1 MKRGDKVC
9 YLRHH
14 HIKQPATWLCWITR
28 GDRRL
33 AMVKIKGG
41 HRHIEVSPSDVEIGR
56 AKNEKVGYDVYFS
69 RTHGDT

>member
-33 AMVKIKGG
+33 AMVKVKGS
-41 HRHIEVSPSDVEIGR
+41 HRFTEVAPSDVEIGR
-56 AKNEKVGYDVYFS
+56 ANE
-69 RTHGDT
+69 TIL